1 MSSMSPTTNILGI
14 LRERMVRVSVVKS
27 CIYTEPLHVAAIHAP
42 VMRNKLVLAGPSTR
56 PATRLSR
63 YASELLRELVMTHFC

>member
-1 MSSMSPTTNILGI
+1 
-14 LRERMVRVSVVKS
+14 MVRVSVVKS

-63 YASELLRELVMTHFC
+63 YASELLRELVMTHFGQAVKLA